1 MPNKILAE
9 LTKLRSG
16 RLNEAGILRHHCP
29 PAVYALRLS
38 PTSRVVLILL
48 VATLSLASGCGRTN
62 AASAVPSPEVEV
74 TQVVQEDVPIVSEWV
89 ATLDG
94 YVNAQIQAQVAG
106 YVVAQNYKEGSFV
119 RKGQILFQIDP
130 RPFQALLDQAN
141 AQLAQAQA
149 QLGKTEMDVGR
160 DTPLARERAI
170 AQSQLDNDI
179 QANHA
184 AKAAVKAAE
193 AQVEEARLNLDFT
206 AVKSLVDGIAGIAQV
221 QIGNLVNPTTVLT
234 SVSQMDPI
242 KVYFSI
248 SEQEY
253 LHFAERINAQTQ
265 KEVPSGGPSFDLIL
279 ADGSTY
285 PYKGIG
291 LLTNRQ
297 VDTSTGSIQLVC
309 SFPNPHNILRPGQFG
324 RLRAGAE
331 VRHGALL
338 VPQKAVSELQ
348 GAYQLAVVGS
358 DNKVSIRPVTVGE
371 RIGEDWIIE
380 SGVKPSELVIVEGL
394 QKVQGGSTVKIK
406 QLDSARGE

>member
-1 MPNKILAE
+1 MEKKNRAE
-9 LTKLRSG
+9 LFTG
-16 RLNEAGILRHHCP
+16 HNW
-29 PAVYALRLS
+29 RLS
-38 PTSRVVLILL
+38 EKRMQLHRPEGIGGPPYGPASRLVLAL
-48 VATLSLASGCGRTN
+48 VLATAVLVTGCGGRK
-62 AASAVPSPEVEV
+62 APPVVPSPEVEV
-74 TQVVQEDVPIVSEWV
+74 ASVVQKDVPIVSEWV

-94 YVNAQIQAQVAG
+94 YVNAQIQPQVTG
-106 YVVAQNYKEGSFV
+106 YILRQTYKEGSFV
-119 RKGQILFQIDP
+119 RKGQILFHIDP
-130 RPFQALLDQAN
+130 RPFQAVLDQAN
-141 AQLAQAQA
+141 AQVAQAQA
-149 QLGKTEMDVGR
+149 QLAKTAMDVDR
-160 DTPLARERAI
+160 DIPLAKERAI

-179 QANHA
+179 QANRA

-193 AQVEEARLNLDFT
+193 AQVEQAQLNLEFT
-206 AVKSLVDGIAGIAQV
+206 EVKSLVDGIAGIAQV

-234 SVSQMDPI
+234 SVSQMNPI
-242 KVYFSI
+242 KAYFSI

-297 VDTSTGSIQLVC
+297 VDTTTGSIQLVC

-324 RLRAGAE
+324 RLRAAAE

-371 RIGEDWIIE
+371 RVGQDWIIE
-380 SGVKPSELVIVEGL
+380 SGVKPGELVIVEGL

-406 QLDSARGE
+406 QTESAKGE